1 MPCRERG
8 APRLSSLAASLV
20 ARQPQPPAC
29 LSAALIYRGVL
40 RPCTRNHVVRNS
52 SSTTELMPPTPSGYP
67 RGRSEGALPST
78 LCAVLSGRQAATV
91 TAPRQS
97 RHPRV
102 GLREPRRQAQT
113 PLRSEGCGGFGR
125 WSTPGSSEP
134 GPGPGAAGAGRAS
147 ARSRTVGHLPL

>member
-52 SSTTELMPPTPSGYP
+52 SSTTELMPQHP
-67 RGRSEGALPST
+67 RGTRGVGQKGPSPAPSAL
-78 LCAVLSGRQAATV
+78 C
-91 TAPRQS
+91 
-97 RHPRV
+97 
-102 GLREPRRQAQT
+102 
-113 PLRSEGCGGFGR
+113 
-125 WSTPGSSEP
+125 
-134 GPGPGAAGAGRAS
+134 
-147 ARSRTVGHLPL
+147 